1 MFWISL
7 VWMIGLTSIT
17 GGIMVLVWHF
27 VGLLLERLGF
37 ANIVFELLKMVV
49 LFFLLPIAYIGL
61 RTYIIQ
67 SDSGYLFS
75 PTPFIVEACKY
86 IGLIWLAGAGVMLL
100 HIIRDYSI
108 QRRYSRNT
116 FECSNDLLE
125 IFREMEQKVLEKNDL
140 LEFRQSYQCTTPYV
154 EGYPKPR
161 IVLPVEDY
169 TKADLCVILA
179 HEMTHYRQR
188 DLTLKYFMQLV
199 MVIHYFNP
207 LAWVLFFKIQK
218 WSEFVCDLRASR
230 YVGGIKPYFEVITR
244 IVMENPLKTGLTS
257 HLVHNQHE
265 LVERVKKLVRISKMK
280 RRSRWSMVMV
290 LCTAFMLSS
299 TTVFAATVEC
309 ADAYVAVEK
318 QTSVE
323 TQQSADVHGY
333 RVYTEYGDAGKV
345 ICVEG
350 EVTEQ
355 SRGTYGFEWEL
366 PAGYRK
372 YAPYVSCTEGMDLAV
387 TVLVDPRN
395 VNIRV
400 GIEDALGYRYYVEG
414 ADNIYHVFA
423 ITNDRRYRVYTQN
436 NSETD
441 VTLTGTYITR

>member
-1 MFWISL
+1 
-7 VWMIGLTSIT
+7 
-17 GGIMVLVWHF
+17 MVLVWYF
-27 VGLLLERLGF
+27 VGLILERLGF

-49 LFFLLPIAYIGL
+49 LFFLLPVAYIGL
-61 RTYIIQ
+61 RTYIMQ

-75 PTPFIVEACKY
+75 PTPLIVEVCEY
-86 IGLIWLAGAGVMLL
+86 IGLIWLAGAVVMLL
-100 HIIRDYSI
+100 HVIRGYLI
-108 QRRYSRNT
+108 QRKYSKNT
-116 FECSNDLLE
+116 FECSNDTLE
-125 IFREMEQKVLEKNDL
+125 IFREMEFTVLEKNDR
-140 LEFRQSYQCTTPYV
+140 LELRQSYQSTTPYV

-161 IVLPVEDY
+161 IVLPVADY
-169 TKADLCVILA
+169 TKEDLQVILA
-179 HEMTHYRQR
+179 HEMTHYKQK

-218 WSEFVCDLRASR
+218 WSEFVCDLRASH
-230 YVGGIKPYFEVITR
+230 YVGGIKPYFGVITR
-244 IVMENPLKTGLTS
+244 IAMGNPLKSGLTS

-280 RRSRWSMVMV
+280 RRSRWSMILV

-323 TQQSADVHGY
+323 TQQAGDVRGY
-333 RVYTEYGDAGKV
+333 RVYTEYGDTEKV

-350 EVTEQ
+350 EVTEGET
-355 SRGTYGFEWEL
+355 RGAYTFDWEL

-372 YAPYVSCTEGMDLAV
+372 YAPYVSCTEGMDLVV
-387 TVLVDPRN
+387 TVVVDPRD

-423 ITNDRRYRVYTQN
+423 IPNDRRYRVYTQN

-441 VTLTGTYITR
+441 VSLIGTYITR